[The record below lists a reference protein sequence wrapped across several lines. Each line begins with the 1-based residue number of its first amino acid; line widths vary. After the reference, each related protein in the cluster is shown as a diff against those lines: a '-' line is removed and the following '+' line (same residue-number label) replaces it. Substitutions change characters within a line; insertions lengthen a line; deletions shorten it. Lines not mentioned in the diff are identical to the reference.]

1 MLHNINSIE
10 ICRLNETIEAF
21 DCVNHDILLHK
32 LEIYGVTGITKKLF
46 SQFLSNRY
54 QCLNLKD
61 KLSGQTLASN
71 WSRIKHRVPQGS
83 VLGPLL
89 FLLYI
94 NDFPSAINKSS
105 THILFADDTSLVITD
120 RNPDNIHAKLN
131 INLQL
136 VHKWFKSNM
145 LTINFSKTHCMELK
159 KSTISTET
167 ILACNNNVITEVS
180 HIKFLGLTIDDTL
193 SWNLHIDNVMKRLT
207 SVCYMIRAVKPY
219 MSFSSLIMIY
229 YSLFHSVLA
238 YGIIF
243 CGTSSVLN
251 FLSCKKE

>member
-1 MLHNINSIE
+1 MFHELDENEDFLYHN
-10 ICRLNETIEAF
+10 
-21 DCVNHDILLHK
+21 
-32 LEIYGVTGITKKLF
+32 
-46 SQFLSNRY
+46 
-54 QCLNLKD
+54 
-61 KLSGQTLASN
+61 N
-71 WSRIKHRVPQGS
+71 WSKIKHGVPQGS

-94 NDFPSAINKSS
+94 NDFPLAINKSS
-105 THILFADDTSLVITD
+105 MPILFADDTSLVVAD

-136 VHKWFKSNM
+136 VQRWFKSNL
-145 LTINFSKTHCMELK
+145 LTINFLKTHCMHFK
-159 KSTISTET
+159 TKNTVSTET

-180 HIKFLGLTIDDTL
+180 QIKFLGLTIDDTL

-238 YGIIF
+238 YGILFWGISS
-243 CGTSSVLN
+243 SSVKLFKLQKRVVRRKVREIGLHVGI
-251 FLSCKKE
+251 FLKSWKSCH